1 MTVLLTTNAAFI
13 TAQRLETLASH
24 NTIAVIA
31 SYASTVLSLGS
42 YLIWWILSLRHPAE
56 TMSTASDAVCSR
68 LIEHLNDIL
77 TQIM

>member
-1 MTVLLTTNAAFI
+1 MKMTVLLATNAAFL

-24 NTIAVIA
+24 NNVALIA

-56 TMSTASDAVCSR
+56 TMSTASDAVCSG
-68 LIEHLNDIL
+68 LV
-77 TQIM
+77 